1 VPAKLF
7 QISTRRLIGHA
18 VAVLASSF
26 SVANATTFVAAGAAS
41 TAVMLLSVS
50 NAESS
55 FMRRGPLKRPAT
67 PLSLP
72 AELAGAIVWNFA

>member
-1 VPAKLF
+1 M
-7 QISTRRLIGHA
+7 
-18 VAVLASSF
+18 
-26 SVANATTFVAAGAAS
+26 TTFTLDTLCGAPHK
-41 TAVMLLSVS
+41 VS